1 MTRIR
6 ISHGIAAIGLAL
18 GFAAAHAASGTTVS
32 RHQESLISAG
42 MSESDVLA
50 AIGKPE
56 NNVHYG
62 SDPGRTFTYRV
73 SAEDE
78 LLFDVAFDANGK
90 VLSATERESLVN

>member
-18 GFAAAHAASGTTVS
+18 GFAAAHAASGTIVS
-32 RHQESLISAG
+32 RQQESLISTG

-56 NNVHYG
+56 TSAHYG
-62 SDPGRTFTYRV
+62 NESGQTFVYRV
-73 SAEDE
+73 SGEEE
-78 LLFDVAFDANGK
+78 LVFDVAFDASGK
-90 VLSATERESLVN
+90 VLSVGERESFGY